1 MFNKKRYLSKHP
13 SERLKSMQEEIE
25 ILAGRKYATNTIYT
39 WRREIS
45 KGNKFYWKPLRSTAL
60 VESDNYS
67 YDSAVIIPPITV
79 KKLRIIKQKI
89 VDMSNF
95 L

>member
-1 MFNKKRYLSKHP
+1 MKQT

-25 ILAGRKYATNTIYT
+25 ILTNKKYATMTIYI
-39 WRREIS
+39 WSREIS
-45 KGNKFYWKPLRSTAL
+45 KGNRFYWNPLRSTAL

-79 KKLRIIKQKI
+79 KTAKNYLSKNY
-89 VDMSNF
+89 SY
-95 L
+95 